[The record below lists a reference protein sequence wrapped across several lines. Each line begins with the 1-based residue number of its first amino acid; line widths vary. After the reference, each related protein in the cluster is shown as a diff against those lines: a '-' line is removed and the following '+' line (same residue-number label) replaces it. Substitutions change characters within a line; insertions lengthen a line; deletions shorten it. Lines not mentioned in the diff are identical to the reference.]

1 MNVYENESRLLF
13 ARERADLLAS
23 EMRAVRRPANGPDA
37 GSRMR
42 GMFSATTRLV
52 SRRRPSLTYG

>member
-23 EMRAVRRPANGPDA
+23 EMRAVRRPANEPGA
-37 GSRMR
+37 GSRVR

-52 SRRRPSLTYG
+52 RRRPPSLTYG